1 MAVRSAWR
9 ALVCVALAAAG
20 NAFAQDTR
28 EVTIGLASTSF
39 ATAAPRIAKELGLF
53 GKRGLEPKFVVMD
66 SANAATTALISKS
79 VDFAVSGPGEIIAAH
94 SRGQQVVSLA
104 NAYAGFSGTV
114 VLAKGV
120 ADKLGV
126 PANAPV
132 AVRLKALD
140 GLLLA
145 SPSATGAYTISIKGA
160 AAANGAAVRFS
171 YMAQPAMLAAMES
184 GAVQGFIG
192 GAPFW
197 SAPVL
202 KGSGVVWL
210 SGPKGDIPAEYVPVA
225 MATLQTM
232 RGHVDANAAVVKRL
246 AEVFADLGKAIDER
260 PAEVKAAVAKLYPNL
275 DAATLDLLFT
285 AEVRAWHTKPLTPKD
300 MAHEIAYMKLSG
312 APVPRL
318 DSLDPAAMLP

>member
-1 MAVRSAWR
+1 
-9 ALVCVALAAAG
+9 
-20 NAFAQDTR
+20 
-28 EVTIGLASTSF
+28 
-39 ATAAPRIAKELGLF
+39 
-53 GKRGLEPKFVVMD
+53 VMD

-94 SRGQQVVSLA
+94 SRGQPVVSLA

-114 VLAKGV
+114 VLAKSV

-126 PANAPV
+126 APNAPV
-132 AVRLKALD
+132 AARLKALD

-145 SPSATGAYTISIKGA
+145 SPSATGAYTISTRGA
-160 AAANGAAVRFS
+160 AAANGATVRFS

-210 SGPKGDIPAEYVPVA
+210 SGPKGDIPADYVPVA

-232 RGHVDANAAVVKRL
+232 RGHADANAAQVKRL

-275 DAATLDLLFT
+275 DAATLDLLFS
-285 AEVRAWHTKPLTPKD
+285 AEVRAWRTKPLTAKD

-312 APVPRL
+312 APLPRL